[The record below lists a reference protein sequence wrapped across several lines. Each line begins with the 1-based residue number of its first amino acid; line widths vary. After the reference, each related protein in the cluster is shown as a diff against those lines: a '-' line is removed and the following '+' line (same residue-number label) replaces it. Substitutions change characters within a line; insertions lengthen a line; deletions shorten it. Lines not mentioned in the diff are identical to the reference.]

1 MQVWQHI
8 LSAVRAHTCV
18 LVLGLLFLVLHCGR
32 SRAIAEEGLA
42 RLEQG
47 KQTSAL
53 EHFDRALRDKPDEA
67 LALYGKGMLL
77 SEELITEQIAL
88 SMLTQ
93 AVQQPSLGEKYR
105 IRAYLKISEIYAQRG
120 QKDEAIQN
128 LAKISGTQKFADGK
142 HVRRVAAIYLKLK
155 EKDRARE
162 ALTAYLEANTQ
173 DEETDLY
180 LVRLYSLELKDSK
193 SAAKRCTLVDWQKSQ
208 LARYLLTCT
217 KITASQSD
225 YARALVLID
234 LYIKKAGSTV
244 TKEINELREAIIR
257 KRGRFDVA
265 DSDF

>member
-1 MQVWQHI
+1 VHDQQHI
-8 LSAVRAHTCV
+8 PSVSRAHLCA
-18 LVLGLLFLVLHCGR
+18 LLLIFLLFFLNCGR

-93 AVQQPSLGEKYR
+93 AVQLPTLGEKYR

-120 QKDEAIQN
+120 LKDDAVQN
-128 LAKISGTQKFADGK
+128 LAKISGTQKFADGR

-162 ALTAYLEANTQ
+162 ALSAYLEANPQ

-180 LVRLYSLELKDSK
+180 LERLYSLELKDSK
-193 SAAKRCTLVDWQKSQ
+193 SAAKRCASIDWQKSQ

-217 KITASQSD
+217 KITAAQGD
-225 YARALVLID
+225 FARALVLID

-244 TKEINELREAIIR
+244 TKEINDLREAITR